1 MTARGFNIGVCMREY
16 KVDKRDEGKR
26 CDAFLFQQLPQ
37 APASFI
43 YKAFRKRSVRVNGSR
58 VNQSHSLAYGDQVQI
73 FIPEAYLE
81 NEAPQETEEA
91 KRSAGSGIPL
101 VVFSDENVLIVS
113 KPQGMPVHD
122 DKNREERVLDRLV
135 QSLDSESSDFKGQD
149 PLFPAL
155 CHRIDRNTGGLVVFA
170 RTQEALTLLSEKFKL
185 HEMRK
190 YYLCCVSGCPQKS
203 ERTLEAYL
211 EKDSRESRV
220 YIHEHPVRNSEKII
234 TRYRLLSTNGRF
246 SLLEVELVTGK
257 THQIRAHLAYIG
269 HPLLGDGK
277 YGSNS
282 VNRGLGLKWQ
292 ALWSYRLI
300 FDFTSPSGSLDYLKG
315 LTLTLPSLTWE
326 KGLAGTGLDLPVFP
340 PK

>member
-1 MTARGFNIGVCMREY
+1 MREY
-16 KVDKRDEGKR
+16 KVDIKDEGKR

-43 YKAFRKRSVRVNGSR
+43 YKAFRKRSVKVNGSR
-58 VNQSHSLAYGDQVQI
+58 VKESHSLSAGDHVQI

-81 NEAPQETEEA
+81 NEALPETE
-91 KRSAGSGIPL
+91 GTPSGEPL
-101 VVFSDENVLIVS
+101 IVYSDGNLLVVS

-135 QSLDSESSDFKGQD
+135 RGLDSESPDSQRQD

-170 RTQEALTLLSEKFKL
+170 RNQEALTLLTEKFKH

-190 YYLCCVSGCPQKS
+190 YYLCCVSGCPQKP

-220 YIHEHPVRNSEKII
+220 YIHDHPVRNSEKII
-234 TRYRLLSTNGRF
+234 TRYRLLTTNGRF

-257 THQIRAHLAYIG
+257 THQIRAHMAYIG

-300 FDFTSPSGSLDYLKG
+300 FNFTSPSGSLDYLKS
-315 LTLTLPSLTWE
+315 LTLTLPSVSWE
-326 KGLAGTGLDLPVFP
+326 KGLADTGLELPVLP
-340 PK
+340 LI